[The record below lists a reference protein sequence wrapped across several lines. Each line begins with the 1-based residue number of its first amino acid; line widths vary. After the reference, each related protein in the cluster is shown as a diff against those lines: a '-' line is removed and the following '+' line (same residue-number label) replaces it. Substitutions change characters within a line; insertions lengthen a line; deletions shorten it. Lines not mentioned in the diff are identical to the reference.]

1 MTAKKKSSP
10 AKKKKYYVTKNDM
23 ILNLQQQLAVQ
34 QGHHENNLAHLQAE
48 IEDRDEAILCLEK
61 DLAQARSVMRKHFAQ
76 RYIADDVY
84 DLCNKLSA
92 DDVTSIMHVFGE
104 RICFVVEKQSGD
116 TQRVFKDTEID
127 WFVAEAGELY
137 VYLTEDDPDGD

>member
-34 QGHHENNLAHLQAE
+34 QEHHENNLAHLQSE

-61 DLAQARSVMRKHFAQ
+61 DLAQSRSVIKKHFAQ
-76 RYIADDVY
+76 RYIADDVF

-92 DDVTSIMHVFGE
+92 EDVTSIMHVFGE
-104 RICFVVEKQSGD
+104 RMTFVVDEKQGG
-116 TQRVFKDTEID
+116 TRPIYANTEID
-127 WFVAEAGELY
+127 CFAAEAGELY
-137 VYLTEDDPDGD
+137 VYLTEADPDGD